1 MSALSEQKIFA
12 QRKRLPTLLRK
23 KQLHLSRYSPKLVS
37 KTNRRR
43 FVMNNHLDL
52 EDLIKKMKMYQQ
64 VLDDI
69 DIGIHVINT
78 EGKTII
84 YNKKMMEIESMDI
97 EDVLDKNLLD
107 VFSFDKNGNSTLLEA
122 LHKGRSIQ
130 NAKQSYY
137 NNKGKEITTINN
149 TFPIIDNDIQ
159 IGAVEI
165 ARDVTKYER
174 LLRENLLKTGDTRF
188 TFESIIGTS
197 YQIQDV
203 IDASKRATRTNSSI
217 LIIGETGTGKEL
229 FAQSIH
235 NGSNR
240 SSKPF
245 ISQNCAAMP
254 DSLIEGILFG
264 TKKGAFTGS
273 IERPGLFEQAD
284 GGTLLLDEINSLNPS
299 LQAKLL
305 RVLQEKMVRRV
316 GDTKDREVDVR
327 IIATINE
334 DPIDAISKGRLR
346 KDLYYR
352 LSVVS
357 LFIPPLKER
366 KQDIKELS
374 QFFIDKYNHLFAMN
388 VKSVSDE
395 VLQMFLDYEWPGN
408 VRELEHIIEG
418 SMNLMDHEEL
428 ISYSY
433 LPIQFRNKSQFKSE
447 KKEVMDID
455 DLLIQKGKN
464 IKPLEE
470 YMEEAETYYL
480 KKVLQHHDFN
490 ITKTADA
497 LGMSRQ
503 NLQYR
508 IKKWKIRKG

>member
-1 MSALSEQKIFA
+1 
-12 QRKRLPTLLRK
+12 
-23 KQLHLSRYSPKLVS
+23 
-37 KTNRRR
+37 
-43 FVMNNHLDL
+43 MNKHQEFKDL
-52 EDLIKKMKMYQQ
+52 LIKNKIYQQ
-64 VLDDI
+64 VVDEI
-69 DIGIHVINT
+69 DIGIHVVNAD
-78 EGKTII
+78 GKTII
-84 YNKKMMEIESMDI
+84 YNKKMKEIESMEM

-107 VFSFDKNGNSTLLEA
+107 VFSFGQNSDSTLLEA
-122 LHKGRSIQ
+122 LRKGKSIQ
-130 NAKQSYY
+130 NAKQTYY
-137 NNKGKEITTINN
+137 NNKGQEITTINN
-149 TFPIIDNDIQ
+149 TFPIIDNEVQ

-174 LLRENLLKTGDTRF
+174 LLRENLLKQGNTRF
-188 TFESIIGTS
+188 TFESIIGNS
-197 YQIQDV
+197 DKIQEV
-203 IDASKRATRTNSSI
+203 IAASKRATRTNSSI

-240 SSKPF
+240 SNKPF
-245 ISQNCAAMP
+245 ISQNCAALP

-273 IERPGLFEQAD
+273 IERPGLFEEAD

-305 RVLQEKMVRRV
+305 RVLQEKVVRRV

-334 DPIDAISKGRLR
+334 DPIDAISKERLR

-352 LSVVS
+352 LSVVT

-366 KQDIKELS
+366 KQDINELV

-388 VKSVSDE
+388 VKSISEE
-395 VLQMFLDYEWPGN
+395 VLQMFMEYEWPGN

-418 SMNLMDHEEL
+418 SMNLMEHEE
-428 ISYSY
+428 IITYSY
-433 LPIQFRNKSQFKSE
+433 LPIQFRNKPQFQQELSTTPNDLNLMLQ
-447 KKEVMDID
+447 KE
-455 DLLIQKGKN
+455 KN
-464 IKPLEE
+464 IRPFEE

-480 KKVLQHHDFN
+480 KRVLQHHNFN
-490 ITKTADA
+490 ITKAAEA

-508 IKKWKIRKG
+508 IKKWKIAKETK

>member
-1 MSALSEQKIFA
+1 MTEHRNTRELSQKNKIY
-12 QRKRLPTLLRK
+12 
-23 KQLHLSRYSPKLVS
+23 QL
-37 KTNRRR
+37 
-43 FVMNNHLDL
+43 
-52 EDLIKKMKMYQQ
+52 
-64 VLDDI
+64 VLDEI
-69 DIGIHVINT
+69 DIGIHVVNA

-122 LHKGRSIQ
+122 LNQGRSIH
-130 NAKQSYY
+130 NAKQTYY

-149 TFPIIDNDIQ
+149 TFPIIDNGIQ

-165 ARDVTKYER
+165 TRDVTKYER
-174 LLRENLLKTGDTRF
+174 LLRENRHKTGDTRF
-188 TFESIIGTS
+188 TFESIIGNS
-197 YQIQDV
+197 NKIQEV

-245 ISQNCAAMP
+245 ISQNCAALP

-273 IERPGLFEQAD
+273 IERPGLFEQAE
-284 GGTLLLDEINSLNPS
+284 GGTLLLDEINSLNPN

-305 RVLQEKMVRRV
+305 RVIQEKTVRRV
-316 GDTKDREVDVR
+316 GDTKDREIDVR

-334 DPIDAISKGRLR
+334 DPIDAISEGRMR

-366 KQDIKELS
+366 KQDIRELV

-395 VLQMFLDYEWPGN
+395 VLQMLFEYEWPGN

-418 SMNLMDHEEL
+418 SMNLMEHEEVL
-428 ISYSY
+428 SYSF
-433 LPIQFRNKSQFKSE
+433 LPIQFRNKPQFQSE
-447 KKEVMDID
+447 TKTILDID
-455 DLLIQKGKN
+455 DLLIQKGKV
-464 IKPLEE
+464 IKPLDE

-480 KKVLQHHDFN
+480 KKVLNHHDYN
-490 ITKTADA
+490 ITKAAET

-508 IKKWKIRKG
+508 IKKWKIRKA

>member
-1 MSALSEQKIFA
+1 MKEEIELEELLQK
-12 QRKRLPTLLRK
+12 
-23 KQLHLSRYSPKLVS
+23 
-37 KTNRRR
+37 N
-43 FVMNNHLDL
+43 
-52 EDLIKKMKMYQQ
+52 KMYQK

-69 DIGIHVINT
+69 EIGIHVVNA

-84 YNKKMMEIESMDI
+84 YNKKMMEIESMAM
-97 EDVLDKNLLD
+97 EDVLEKNLLD
-107 VFSFDKNGNSTLLEA
+107 VFSFAQNGYSTLLEA
-122 LHKGRSIQ
+122 LHKGSSIK
-130 NAKQSYY
+130 NAKQTYY

-149 TFPIIDNDIQ
+149 TFPIIDNGIQ

-174 LLRENLLKTGDTRF
+174 LLRENLFKTGNTKY
-188 TFESIIGTS
+188 TFESIIGS
-197 YQIQDV
+197 SDKIQEV

-240 SSKPF
+240 MLKPL
-245 ISQNCAAMP
+245 ISQNCAALP

-264 TKKGAFTGS
+264 TKKGAFTGAV
-273 IERPGLFEQAD
+273 ERPGLFEQAD
-284 GGTLLLDEINSLNPS
+284 GGTLLLDEINSMNPT

-305 RVLQEKMVRRV
+305 RVIQEKTFRRI

-346 KDLYYR
+346 KDLFYR

-357 LFIPPLKER
+357 IFIPPLKER
-366 KQDIKELS
+366 KQDVKDLV

-388 VKSVSDE
+388 VKSVSSE
-395 VLQMFLDYEWPGN
+395 VWSMLLEYEWPGN

-418 SMNLMDHEEL
+418 SMNLMEHEEIL
-428 ISYSY
+428 TYSF
-433 LPIQFRNKSQFKSE
+433 LPIQFRNKPQFQSE
-447 KKEVMDID
+447 NNTKKDLDE
-455 DLLIQKGKN
+455 LLIQKSRN
-464 IKPLEE
+464 IIPLEE
-470 YMEEAETYYL
+470 YMEETETYYL
-480 KKVLQHHDFN
+480 KRVLKHHEFN
-490 ITKTADA
+490 VTKAAKA

-508 IKKWKIRKG
+508 MKKWNIRKE

>member
-1 MSALSEQKIFA
+1 MNEEIELEELIQK
-12 QRKRLPTLLRK
+12 
-23 KQLHLSRYSPKLVS
+23 
-37 KTNRRR
+37 N
-43 FVMNNHLDL
+43 
-52 EDLIKKMKMYQQ
+52 KMYQK

-69 DIGIHVINT
+69 EIGIHVVNA

-84 YNKKMMEIESMDI
+84 YNKKMMEIESMAM
-97 EDVLDKNLLD
+97 EDVLEKNLLD
-107 VFSFDKNGNSTLLEA
+107 VFSFTQNGYSTLLEA
-122 LHKGRSIQ
+122 LHNGNSIK
-130 NAKQSYY
+130 NAKQTYY

-149 TFPIIDNDIQ
+149 TFPIIDNGIQ

-174 LLRENLLKTGDTRF
+174 LLRENLFKTGNTKY
-188 TFESIIGTS
+188 TFESIIGS
-197 YQIQDV
+197 SDEIQEV

-240 SSKPF
+240 MLKPL
-245 ISQNCAAMP
+245 ISQNCAALP

-264 TKKGAFTGS
+264 TKKGAFTGAV
-273 IERPGLFEQAD
+273 ERPGLFEQAD
-284 GGTLLLDEINSLNPS
+284 GGTLLLDEINSMNPT

-305 RVLQEKMVRRV
+305 RVIQEKTFRRI

-346 KDLYYR
+346 KDLFYR

-357 LFIPPLKER
+357 IFIPPLKER
-366 KQDIKELS
+366 KQDVKDLV

-388 VKSVSDE
+388 VKSVSSE
-395 VLQMFLDYEWPGN
+395 VWSMLLEYEWPGN

-418 SMNLMDHEEL
+418 SMNLMEHEEVL
-428 ISYSY
+428 TYSF
-433 LPIQFRNKSQFKSE
+433 LPIQFRNKPQFQSE
-447 KKEVMDID
+447 KNTKKKDLDE
-455 DLLIQKGKN
+455 LLIQKSRN
-464 IKPLEE
+464 IIPLEE
-470 YMEEAETYYL
+470 YMEETETYYL
-480 KKVLQHHDFN
+480 KKVLKHHEFN
-490 ITKTADA
+490 VTKAAKA

-508 IKKWKIRKG
+508 MKKWKIRKKNE

>member
-1 MSALSEQKIFA
+1 
-12 QRKRLPTLLRK
+12 
-23 KQLHLSRYSPKLVS
+23 
-37 KTNRRR
+37 
-43 FVMNNHLDL
+43 MNKHQEFKDL
-52 EDLIKKMKMYQQ
+52 LIKNKIYQQ
-64 VLDDI
+64 VVDEI
-69 DIGIHVINT
+69 DIGIHVVNT
-78 EGKTII
+78 DGKTII
-84 YNKKMMEIESMDI
+84 YNKKMKEIESMEM

-107 VFSFDKNGNSTLLEA
+107 VFSFGQNSDSTLLEA
-122 LHKGRSIQ
+122 LRKGKSIQ
-130 NAKQSYY
+130 NAKQTYY
-137 NNKGKEITTINN
+137 NNKGQEITTINN
-149 TFPIIDNDIQ
+149 TFPIIDNEVQ

-174 LLRENLLKTGDTRF
+174 LLRENLLKQGNTRF
-188 TFESIIGTS
+188 TFESIIGNS
-197 YQIQDV
+197 DKIQEV

-240 SSKPF
+240 SNKPF
-245 ISQNCAAMP
+245 ISQNCAALP

-273 IERPGLFEQAD
+273 IERPGLFEEAD

-305 RVLQEKMVRRV
+305 RVLQEKVVRRV
-316 GDTKDREVDVR
+316 GDTKDRKVDVR

-334 DPIDAISKGRLR
+334 DPIDAISKERLR

-352 LSVVS
+352 LSVVT

-366 KQDIKELS
+366 KQDINELV

-388 VKSVSDE
+388 VKSISEE
-395 VLQMFLDYEWPGN
+395 VLQMFREYEWPGN

-418 SMNLMDHEEL
+418 SMNLMEHEE
-428 ISYSY
+428 IITYSY
-433 LPIQFRNKSQFKSE
+433 LPIQFRNKPQFQQELSTTPNDLNLMLQKE
-447 KKEVMDID
+447 K
-455 DLLIQKGKN
+455 N
-464 IKPLEE
+464 SRPFEE

-480 KKVLQHHDFN
+480 KRVLQHHNFN
-490 ITKTADA
+490 ITKAAEA

-508 IKKWKIRKG
+508 IKKWKIAKETK

>member
-1 MSALSEQKIFA
+1 MNEEIELEELLQK
-12 QRKRLPTLLRK
+12 
-23 KQLHLSRYSPKLVS
+23 
-37 KTNRRR
+37 N
-43 FVMNNHLDL
+43 
-52 EDLIKKMKMYQQ
+52 KMYQK

-69 DIGIHVINT
+69 EIGIHVVNA

-84 YNKKMMEIESMDI
+84 YNKKMMEIESMAM
-97 EDVLDKNLLD
+97 EDVLEKNLLD
-107 VFSFDKNGNSTLLEA
+107 VFSFAQNGYSTLLEA
-122 LHKGRSIQ
+122 LHKGSSIK
-130 NAKQSYY
+130 NAKQTYY

-149 TFPIIDNDIQ
+149 TFPIIDNGIQ

-174 LLRENLLKTGDTRF
+174 LLRENLFKTGNTKY
-188 TFESIIGTS
+188 TFESIIGS
-197 YQIQDV
+197 SDKIQEV

-240 SSKPF
+240 MLKPL
-245 ISQNCAAMP
+245 ISQNCAALP

-264 TKKGAFTGS
+264 TKKGAFTGAV
-273 IERPGLFEQAD
+273 ERPGLFEQAD
-284 GGTLLLDEINSLNPS
+284 GGTLLLDEINSMNPT

-305 RVLQEKMVRRV
+305 RVIQEKTFRRI

-346 KDLYYR
+346 KDLFYR

-357 LFIPPLKER
+357 IFIPPLKER
-366 KQDIKELS
+366 KQDVKDLV

-388 VKSVSDE
+388 VKSVSSE
-395 VLQMFLDYEWPGN
+395 VWSMLLEYEWPGN

-418 SMNLMDHEEL
+418 SMNLMEHEEIL
-428 ISYSY
+428 TYSF
-433 LPIQFRNKSQFKSE
+433 LPIQFRNKPQFLSE
-447 KKEVMDID
+447 KNTKKDLDE
-455 DLLIQKGKN
+455 LLIQKSRN
-464 IKPLEE
+464 IIPLEE
-470 YMEEAETYYL
+470 YMEETETYYL
-480 KKVLQHHDFN
+480 KRVLKHHEFN
-490 ITKTADA
+490 VTKAAKA

-508 IKKWKIRKG
+508 MKKWNIRKE